1 MSARRAAR
9 GAVLATMAVA
19 FVAGCAL
26 KEPFERTNPFDP
38 GFEYELFVTGP
49 DSVHTQ
55 GERFTMTLESSG
67 PLPPGE
73 LFVGWRTGNPT
84 IVTGG
89 AGGDFMVLSS
99 SATYVPVALSA
110 ELGPDVVVSKTVYV
124 GQGAA
129 TLALSCPPAPCDDV
143 PYAIGNTIDVHVQ
156 MRDANT
162 NVMSQ
167 AALQRAQVTSRN
179 NAVVTPAA
187 QLIGPGYVR
196 VAAMGAGTTWVVIR
210 VDRATDSVRVVVAP

>member
-1 MSARRAAR
+1 
-9 GAVLATMAVA
+9 MAVA

-38 GFEYELFVTGP
+38 DFEYELSIAGP

-55 GERFTMTLESSG
+55 GERFTMTLESTG

-73 LFVGWRTGNPT
+73 LFVGWRTSNPV

-89 AGGDFMVLSS
+89 AGGEFVVLNS
-99 SATYVPVALSA
+99 SAIYVPVALSA
-110 ELGPDVVVSKTVYV
+110 ELGPDVVVSKTVYI

-129 TLALSCPPAPCDDV
+129 TVVLTCPPAPCDDV
-143 PYAIGNTIDVHVQ
+143 PYAIGSMIDVHVE

-162 NVMSQ
+162 NVMGQ
-167 AALQRAQVTSRN
+167 IALQRAQVTSRN
-179 NAVVTPAA
+179 NAVVTPVA
-187 QLIGPGYVR
+187 QPIGPGYVR
-196 VAAMGAGTTWVVIR
+196 VSAAGAGTTWVLIR
-210 VDRATDSVRVVVAP
+210 VDQATDSVRVIVAP